1 MKALTVKEYAVKNKI
16 SIFNVIKMAKSGKV
30 PSETRK
36 VEGKDELFILTE
48 EAPQVET
55 PKKEEI
61 IDYKKAYFELE
72 RKYDELLRKVES
84 EKEKK

>member
-16 SIFNVIKMAKSGKV
+16 SIFNVIKMAKSGKI

-48 EAPQVET
+48 EAPRAEDRRE
-55 PKKEEI
+55 EEI
-61 IDYKKAYFELE
+61 IDYKKAYFEL
-72 RKYDELLRKVES
+72 KKQYDELLRKVNS
-84 EKEKK
+84 EK

>member
-16 SIFNVIKMAKSGKV
+16 SIFNVIKMAKSGKL

-48 EAPQVET
+48 EAPRAKAV
-55 PKKEEI
+55 KEGEI
-61 IDYKKAYFELE
+61 IDYKKAYFEL
-72 RKYDELLRKVES
+72 KKQYDELLRKVKS
-84 EKEKK
+84 EK